1 MERRAVLE
9 RFFLSF
15 SQIILLSFLT
25 ALLVFEGSPAWAQG
39 GTGRY
44 EVWAADQNA
53 NMVFVLNAQGDVIR
67 TLNVAESAKA
77 NRPHLLTP
85 SRDGKLVFSA
95 NTASNSLGVH
105 NAADGKVV
113 AVVENVGKAP
123 HAALPHPKDP
133 NKVYVFNI
141 GPRATDAQGKP
152 DTGETIA
159 EVIGQGQSWRVARTL
174 DLKAADTLADD
185 AKFPSRR
192 PVLGGFSQDGRH
204 LVVSFLNG
212 GLAIVDVESW
222 RVVRGIG
229 NDQIHQYVTSVI
241 PSPRGNE
248 LYVTAGNQQESWLY
262 VLDVSGEPQLV
273 ASHNLS
279 SFGRDAHGAAI
290 DPIRGELWI
299 AHRVSS
305 TVTIHPLQGI
315 RQSGARPEVMEA
327 GGLAPDFIA
336 ISPDGKNAYVTLRGP
351 KPAPTIP
358 FALAGESAGV
368 VVIDV
373 PNRKVVKVVKLGDP
387 QTGDFHGVMV
397 LPVS

>member
-85 SRDGKLVFSA
+85 SRD
-95 NTASNSLGVH
+95 
-105 NAADGKVV
+105 
-113 AVVENVGKAP
+113 
-123 HAALPHPKDP
+123 
-133 NKVYVFNI
+133 
-141 GPRATDAQGKP
+141 
-152 DTGETIA
+152 
-159 EVIGQGQSWRVARTL
+159 
-174 DLKAADTLADD
+174 
-185 AKFPSRR
+185 
-192 PVLGGFSQDGRH
+192 
-204 LVVSFLNG
+204 
-212 GLAIVDVESW
+212 
-222 RVVRGIG
+222 
-229 NDQIHQYVTSVI
+229 
-241 PSPRGNE
+241 
-248 LYVTAGNQQESWLY
+248 
-262 VLDVSGEPQLV
+262 
-273 ASHNLS
+273 
-279 SFGRDAHGAAI
+279 
-290 DPIRGELWI
+290 
-299 AHRVSS
+299 
-305 TVTIHPLQGI
+305 
-315 RQSGARPEVMEA
+315 
-327 GGLAPDFIA
+327 
-336 ISPDGKNAYVTLRGP
+336 VTLRGP